1 MARRSKGRALDG
13 VVLLDKPLHLS
24 SNDALQ
30 RVRRLF
36 GARKAGHTGSLDPL
50 ATGLLPICFG
60 EATKLSGYLLSAPK
74 QYRVT
79 AAVGAETETGDRE
92 GAVSASR
99 DTPVPERAALERVL
113 DDFRGA
119 QQQIPPMY
127 SALKVDGKPLYAYA
141 RAGETV
147 ERAARPIY
155 VHELACLESTSD
167 AFTLTVTVSGG
178 TYVRTLVEDIAR
190 AFGGCAHVSVLRRTG
205 VGGLGHD
212 LPMVTFDTLKA
223 AADHAD
229 DAALAWLHPIE
240 LLAYDWPRVVLDASQ
255 ATAIA
260 QGQRIDCPAIESG
273 DAEQFLRIDVGT
285 QGMMGFGFVDD
296 RGRLAP
302 KRLFSTA
309 PA

>member
-1 MARRSKGRALDG
+1 MARRKKGRVLDG

-74 QYRVT
+74 QYRVS
-79 AAVGAETETGDRE
+79 ASVGAETETGDRE
-92 GAVSASR
+92 GAFTATC
-99 DTPVPERAALERVL
+99 DTPVPERAAFERVL

-119 QQQIPPMY
+119 QQQLPPMY

-141 RAGETV
+141 RAGEVV
-147 ERAARPIY
+147 ERATRPIY

-167 AFTLTVTVSGG
+167 AFTLAVTVSGG

-190 AFGGCAHVSVLRRTG
+190 AFGGCAHVSALRRTG
-205 VGGLGHD
+205 VGGLGSD
-212 LPMVTFDTLKA
+212 LPMVTFETLTEQ
-223 AADHAD
+223 ADNAD
-229 DAALAWLHPIE
+229 NALLSWLHPIE
-240 LLAYDWPRVVLDASQ
+240 LLASDWPRVVLDSSQ
-255 ATAIA
+255 ATAMA

-273 DAEQFLRIDVGT
+273 NAEQLLRIDVGKH
-285 QGMMGFGFVDD
+285 GMMGFGFVDD
-296 RGRLAP
+296 QGRLAP

-309 PA
+309 SA